1 MFEEVAYTP
10 DALEQA
16 LQEGRLVFAYFT
28 ADWCVTC
35 KVNERVATKTATAV
49 EAFKENGV
57 TVMVGD
63 WTNQNPD
70 ITDILVRYERV
81 GVPMYLYFPPSA
93 TKDDGQL
100 LPQILAPGT
109 IAGVVSA
116 ASPAN
121 QIEPM
126 P

>member
-1 MFEEVAYTP
+1 MKGE
-10 DALEQA
+10 
-16 LQEGRLVFAYFT
+16 RLVFAYFT

-35 KVNERVATKTATAV
+35 KVNERVAIKTATAA
-49 EAFKENGV
+49 EAFNESGV

-70 ITDILVRYERV
+70 ITDILVRYERA
-81 GVPMYLYFPPSA
+81 GVPMYLYFPPGA

-100 LPQILAPGT
+100 FPQILAPET
-109 IAGVVSA
+109 IAGVVNG
-116 ASPAN
+116 ASLAK